1 MYDSKRV
8 KEKKDI
14 NLEYIFSKVTDYD
27 IYAKYLGQFKVG
39 YIYNSPFRVDKNPSF
54 GIFKSKKSG
63 KLLFKDHGSGECG
76 DVIKFVELYTGI
88 TNYQDILKQ
97 IIMNVKYVI

>member
-27 IYAKYLGQFKVG
+27 IYAKY
-39 YIYNSPFRVDKNPSF
+39 N
-54 GIFKSKKSG
+54 
-63 KLLFKDHGSGECG
+63 
-76 DVIKFVELYTGI
+76 
-88 TNYQDILKQ
+88 
-97 IIMNVKYVI
+97 III

>member
-54 GIFKSKKSG
+54 GIFKSKK
-63 KLLFKDHGSGECG
+63 
-76 DVIKFVELYTGI
+76 
-88 TNYQDILKQ
+88 
-97 IIMNVKYVI
+97 